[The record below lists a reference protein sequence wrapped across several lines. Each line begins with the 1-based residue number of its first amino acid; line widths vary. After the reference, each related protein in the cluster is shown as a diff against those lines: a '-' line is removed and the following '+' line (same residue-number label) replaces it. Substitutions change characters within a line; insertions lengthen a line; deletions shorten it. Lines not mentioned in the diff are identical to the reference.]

1 MHRKERVGSATITR
15 HKYIFRNKNLVEF
28 ENIIETMCN
37 LCGWSVPKYL
47 SINKIYIILFIN
59 SRHIILMPV
68 FKTQFQ
74 DTPSHFTFILHDKE
88 YSRLDNIKRIHEEK
102 KADMF

>member
-1 MHRKERVGSATITR
+1 MFLMHSKERVGCATVTR
-15 HKYIFRNKNLVEF
+15 HKCIFGNKSLVEF

-68 FKTQFQ
+68 FKIRFQ
-74 DTPSHFTFILHDKE
+74 DTPSHFMFILHDKE
-88 YSRLDNIKRIHEEK
+88 
-102 KADMF
+102 